1 MTAQRLAGATAR
13 GSALALVGLAA
24 ACALSWSLPAAFGVL
39 AGGAL
44 GLIPIVTWAMI
55 AGPLF
60 AAKRAGWLWTAALLS
75 AKLAIYGV
83 VLYALVTQQRVD
95 ALAFAIGLLVPHLV
109 MAWKAA
115 RAPQKVTA

>member
-24 ACALSWSLPAAFGVL
+24 ACALSWSLPAALGVL

-55 AGPLF
+55 AGPVF
-60 AAKRAGWLWTAALLS
+60 ARKRPSLTFVALLLA
-75 AKLAIYGV
+75 AKLAIYGA

-115 RAPQKVTA
+115 RAPQKVAA